1 VDPSRIAD
9 PEIAAESER
18 ERLTQLA
25 ARFSREDLMRS
36 FDVISRAEYEIR
48 GAAQPRFHLEMALL
62 RWMHMRKLVPLTEL
76 LQGAGL
82 RTPDSGPLPKP
93 KAQSPE
99 PTAQSPQYK
108 GPGPGPGAQSPE
120 PARRPPVEPSSH
132 REAFL
137 DEIKRSKIFFYN
149 TVVAQ
154 AQKIDFGPDR
164 VTFTFLPAH
173 RTLRE
178 QLEQNRQWLES
189 LAGVVSGGKML
200 VVAAQQEAPVQPAPP
215 PAPAGSVAAPH
226 KPADLKASAMGD
238 AAVQAMLDVFPAEI
252 EDVEEI

>member
-1 VDPSRIAD
+1 MDD
-9 PEIAAESER
+9 G
-18 ERLTQLA
+18 
-25 ARFSREDLMRS
+25 RS
-36 FDVISRAEYEIR
+36 
-48 GAAQPRFHLEMALL
+48 
-62 RWMHMRKLVPLTEL
+62 
-76 LQGAGL
+76 
-82 RTPDSGPLPKP
+82 
-93 KAQSPE
+93 
-99 PTAQSPQYK
+99 
-108 GPGPGPGAQSPE
+108 
-120 PARRPPVEPSSH
+120 
-132 REAFL
+132 AFL

-189 LAGVVSGGKML
+189 LAGVVSGKKMP
-200 VVAAQQEAPVQPAPP
+200 VVAAQQD
-215 PAPAGSVAAPH
+215 APAEPRPLAGATGTGDVAVKSGGAI
-226 KPADLKASAMGD
+226 DLKASAMSD

>member
-1 VDPSRIAD
+1 MDD
-9 PEIAAESER
+9 G
-18 ERLTQLA
+18 
-25 ARFSREDLMRS
+25 RS
-36 FDVISRAEYEIR
+36 
-48 GAAQPRFHLEMALL
+48 
-62 RWMHMRKLVPLTEL
+62 
-76 LQGAGL
+76 
-82 RTPDSGPLPKP
+82 
-93 KAQSPE
+93 
-99 PTAQSPQYK
+99 
-108 GPGPGPGAQSPE
+108 
-120 PARRPPVEPSSH
+120 
-132 REAFL
+132 AFL

-189 LAGVVSGGKML
+189 VAGVVSGRRMP
-200 VVAAQQEAPVQPAPP
+200 VMAAQQD
-215 PAPAGSVAAPH
+215 APAEARPAAGDSGAGDAAVKSGGPV
-226 KPADLKASAMGD
+226 DLKASVMSD